1 MARHVVVFTQ
11 TENVLSTGIERT
23 CFIRIRTVI
32 TICCTILKWV
42 KVLMSQQ
49 QLTGHK
55 ESENEA
61 TWQLTLSL

>member
-32 TICCTILKWV
+32 TICCTILKRV

-55 ESENEA
+55 E
-61 TWQLTLSL
+61 